1 MNVVLFLVF
10 YFDRYHS
17 NISLY
22 NICHLGKHDNR
33 LNQTVQGKEYNS
45 NNTNLLD
52 VESVKRK
59 LLSTEYVVRELADW
73 KAR

>member
-1 MNVVLFLVF
+1 MRGFYRVVA
-10 YFDRYHS
+10 
-17 NISLY
+17 
-22 NICHLGKHDNR
+22 DNR
-33 LNQTVQGKEYNS
+33 DLNYEKYLSEGNPSRSALKEYNS